1 MENNHKR
8 ILLNMAYYTLFGLGV
23 LFSVLFFL
31 RTIYSNV
38 PTYIKIIYYIWTA
51 LLVGNLVFD
60 VVCTRRHEM
69 KYICGIAYFV
79 LTLLCVVMA
88 IDVFFTKGVSLQAIT
103 SIEFTYFI
111 DTILS
116 FIPVTL
122 GIYAYLFGEKLIN
135 FYD

>member
-38 PTYIKIIYYIWTA
+38 PTYIKIIYYVWTA

-60 VVCTRRHEM
+60 VFCTRKRMM
-69 KYICGIAYFV
+69 KYIVGIVYFI

-88 IDVFFTKGVSLQAIT
+88 IDVFFTQGVSIQVIT
-103 SIEFTYFI
+103 NLEFTYFI
-111 DTILS
+111 DVVLS
-116 FIPVTL
+116 FTPVML

-135 FYD
+135 FDY